1 MLFTRF
7 GRLLSAPKRSQRLTG
22 ALLSLVAFAL
32 LLAGNLAA
40 ESLSFDIDLSG
51 FDPHQELQEPGW
63 GALTAPGYPR
73 LPGRSLNILLPAG
86 AKDISYSASFYQP
99 LRLEAPAPEINSGF
113 SDGAPPCFPRPR

>member
-7 GRLLSAPKRSQRLTG
+7 GRLLSAPKSRQRLTG

-51 FDPHQELQEPGW
+51 FDPPQELQEPGW
-63 GALTAPGYPR
+63 GVLTAPRHPR
-73 LPGRSLNILLPAG
+73 LPGDIGEGCPPVFLQSSQNEPVDFIHTGLPCSRF
-86 AKDISYSASFYQP
+86 KWPYSF
-99 LRLEAPAPEINSGF
+99 
-113 SDGAPPCFPRPR
+113 